1 MSCRVRT
8 RYQCQI
14 MCVCVEIITNIIM
27 STGLANSSPGT
38 SDSLDNADDLKQGF
52 QMFSCNTQ

>member
-38 SDSLDNADDLKQGF
+38 SDSLDNVDDLKPGF
-52 QMFSCNTQ
+52 QTVFM